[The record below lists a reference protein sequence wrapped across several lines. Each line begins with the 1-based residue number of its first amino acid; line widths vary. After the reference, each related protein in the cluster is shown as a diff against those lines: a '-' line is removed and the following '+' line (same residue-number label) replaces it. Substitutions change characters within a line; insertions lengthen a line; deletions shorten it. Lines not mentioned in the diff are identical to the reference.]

1 MVSVGVIGS
10 GAWGT
15 TLAFLLSKK
24 GIATTLW
31 DYQLQRAIAMQQ
43 QRENVEF
50 LPGIHFPAALRVTSD
65 IAEAVEG
72 KEMLLLV
79 TPSQRMR
86 ENVHLLAPHVG
97 SEALLV
103 NASKGIEIGSLK
115 RMTEVICEEVPHAQG
130 RVVALSGPTI
140 AREVAQG
147 KPTAAV
153 VAAIERD
160 IANHARSLLNAVWF
174 RVYTASDL
182 VGVELGGALKNIIAI
197 GAGFNDGMGYGNN
210 AKAAFMTRGLA
221 EIARLGI
228 AAGANPLTFTGL
240 AGIGDLIATCASP
253 LSRNQQLGRRL
264 AAGEKL
270 PFGQKEIRFE
280 GLDAI
285 LASMHSVAEGVS
297 NTKAAL
303 QLAARYGV
311 EMPITEQL
319 ALVLFEGM
327 DHQKAVPELMM
338 RDPKHEL
345 EGLFDG

>member
-15 TLAFLLSKK
+15 TLAFLLAKK
-24 GIATTLW
+24 GISTTLW
-31 DYQLQRAIAMQQ
+31 EHRPERAMEMQR
-43 QRENVEF
+43 QRENVVF
-50 LPGIHFPAALRVTSD
+50 LPGIRFPTLLQVTSN

-79 TPSQRMR
+79 TPSQLMR
-86 ENVHLLAPHVG
+86 ENVRLLAPHVG
-97 SEALLV
+97 GDTLLV
-103 NASKGIEIGSLK
+103 SASKGIEIGSLK
-115 RMTEVICEEVPHAQG
+115 RMTEVISEEIAGAHS
-130 RVVALSGPTI
+130 RVAALSGPNI
-140 AREVAQG
+140 AQEVAEG
-147 KPTAAV
+147 KPTAGV
-153 VAAIERD
+153 VAAYEEE
-160 IANHARSLLNAVWF
+160 IATRIRILLTTAWF
-174 RVYTASDL
+174 RVYTANDI

-197 GAGFNDGMGYGNN
+197 GAGFSDGMGFGNN

-270 PFGQKEIRFE
+270 E
-280 GLDAI
+280 DI

-297 NTKAAL
+297 TTRAAL
-303 QLAARYGV
+303 QLAARYNV

-319 ALVLFEGM
+319 SLVLFEGL
-327 DHQKAVPELMM
+327 DPQKAVPELMM

-345 EGLFDG
+345 EGLFG